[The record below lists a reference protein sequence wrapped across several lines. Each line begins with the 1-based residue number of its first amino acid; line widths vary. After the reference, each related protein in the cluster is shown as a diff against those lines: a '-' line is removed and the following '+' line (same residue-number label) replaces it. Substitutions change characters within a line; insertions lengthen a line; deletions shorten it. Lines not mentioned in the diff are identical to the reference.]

1 MWPFFS
7 DPEKYEQ
14 IFYGQKDSLWS
25 SGFDPSKPT
34 KILIHGFRGKHYGSF
49 PKNVKNAYLE
59 TKSKHDYNVIVLDW
73 KALALPVPES
83 FFRGTSYPGAV
94 KNVKIVAD
102 GLAAFIVWLEKDFD
116 VNLDQVHLIGHSLGA
131 HVAGN
136 AGHTVI
142 QRLGHPLGR
151 ITGELH

>member
-1 MWPFFS
+1 M
-7 DPEKYEQ
+7 
-14 IFYGQKDSLWS
+14 L
-25 SGFDPSKPT
+25 
-34 KILIHGFRGKHYGSF
+34 
-49 PKNVKNAYLE
+49 
-59 TKSKHDYNVIVLDW
+59 VLDW
-73 KALALPVPES
+73 KVLALPDPEP

-102 GLAAFIVWLEKDFD
+102 CLAVFIIWLEKDFD

-136 AGHTVI
+136 AGHMVI